1 VARRC
6 DSVMI
11 EVGTEN
17 RLRQRLWGAVVLIA
31 IAVIVLPLL
40 LDGAGSESQFR
51 RVEQL
56 REAPQVPEQR
66 SPDRA
71 LAPQLAP
78 ANPAQVRAPES
89 QAEPEAQSLPAEV
102 ALPAPALTAWVVQ
115 AAAFTQENDARAL
128 RDQLRSAGYAS
139 FVGDRDAESDS
150 FRVLVGP
157 MIRKQTAEKARKSVA
172 ALLNNDPIIMSYP

>member
-1 VARRC
+1 MSEAG
-6 DSVMI
+6 S
-11 EVGTEN
+11 EN

-56 REAPQVPEQR
+56 REAPQVPEQQLSR
-66 SPDRA
+66 RTV
-71 LAPQLAP
+71 APQLAP
-78 ANPAQVRAPES
+78 ANPEQVSAPES
-89 QAEPEAQSLPAEV
+89 LGEPEAQSLPAELV
-102 ALPAPALTAWVVQ
+102 APAPALTAWVVQ

-139 FVGDRDAESDS
+139 FVRDRDAETDP

-157 MIRKQTAEKARKSVA
+157 MIREQSAEKARKSVA